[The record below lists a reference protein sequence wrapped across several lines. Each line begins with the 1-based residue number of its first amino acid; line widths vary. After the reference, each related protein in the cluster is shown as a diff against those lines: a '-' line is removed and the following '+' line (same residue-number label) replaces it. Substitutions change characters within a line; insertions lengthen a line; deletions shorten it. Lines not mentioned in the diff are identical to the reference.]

1 MGSCLYREAVAG
13 AVAEAAAGMSAWS
26 TKLQELK
33 QGFLSEGLDTQ
44 TVDFMLTFDSV
55 SNSLPVCT

>member
-1 MGSCLYREAVAG
+1 MAG
-13 AVAEAAAGMSAWS
+13 AVVEAAAGMSAWS

-44 TVDFMLTFDSV
+44 TVDFMLSFDSV

>member
-13 AVAEAAAGMSAWS
+13 AVVEAAAGMNAWS

-33 QGFLSEGLDTQ
+33 QGFLSKGLDTQ